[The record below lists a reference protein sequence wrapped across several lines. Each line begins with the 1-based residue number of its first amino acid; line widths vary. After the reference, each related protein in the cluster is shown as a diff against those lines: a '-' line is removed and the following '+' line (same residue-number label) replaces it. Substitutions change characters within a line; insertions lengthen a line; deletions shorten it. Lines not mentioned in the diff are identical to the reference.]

1 MPHTVPPSPDD
12 HQHSLNQRLLSAVR
26 AGNVLDARRAL
37 QDGADVTAQ
46 DAQGKTGLHIVMAIK
61 DYGSYHNAG
70 KEMLALL
77 LNRGLSV
84 NAPDSQGATPLHD
97 ALLDDAYT
105 AGKYKVDDLVAFGA
119 DIKARDNLGRTP
131 LHTAAQRGNRNDGLK
146 ALLALRPDINARD
159 NDGATPLHLAATRG
173 DADLVR
179 QLINHGAWAGTN
191 DKQNRAPWDY
201 AEAAGHEYLAQ
212 SLRAEAVK
220 QKQSWDAWEK
230 KQNADP
236 WQLLS
241 PDKVAH
247 IKTEAKIGYR
257 LTEEFNFTA
266 RTYTKIAQNL
276 ATKAEGV
283 TVVGFDVFDDKSHI
297 ERAHENLVRL
307 GGTAGAE
314 TIHGQP
320 LGKPRAGIRR
330 PPPNQ

>member
-1 MPHTVPPSPDD
+1 MPNTVPPSPDPQQD
-12 HQHSLNQRLLSAVR
+12 SLNQRLLSAVR
-26 AGNVLDARRAL
+26 AGNVQDARRAL
-37 QDGADVTAQ
+37 QDGAEVTAQ
-46 DAQGKTGLHIVMAIK
+46 DAQGKTALHIVMATK
-61 DYGSYHNAG
+61 DYGSYQNAG
-70 KEMLALL
+70 KEIMALL
-77 LNRGLSV
+77 LNRGLPV
-84 NAPDSQGATPLHD
+84 NTPDSSGATALHD

-105 AGKYKVDDLVAFGA
+105 TCKYKIDDLINFGA

-131 LHTAAQRGNRNDGLK
+131 LHTAAQRGNKNEGLK

-159 NDGATPLHLAATRG
+159 NNGATPLHLAAARG
-173 DADLVR
+173 ETDVMR
-179 QLINHGAWAGTN
+179 QLINHGAWVGVA
-191 DKQNRAPWDY
+191 DKENQNPWDY
-201 AEAAGHEYLAQ
+201 AEKAGHEYLAQ
-212 SLRAEAVK
+212 TLRAEAVK

-247 IKTEAKIGYR
+247 VKTEAKIGYR
-257 LTEEFNFTA
+257 LTEEFNFAA
-266 RTYTKIAQNL
+266 RTYTKIAHNL

-307 GGTAGAE
+307 GGTAARE
-314 TIHGQP
+314 TIHGQI

-330 PPPNQ
+330 LPPK

>member
-1 MPHTVPPSPDD
+1 MSNPVPPSPDPQQD
-12 HQHSLNQRLLSAVR
+12 SLNQRLLTAIR
-26 AGNVLDARRAL
+26 ACNVNDARRAL

-61 DYGSYHNAG
+61 DYGSYQNAG
-70 KEMLALL
+70 KEILALL

-84 NAPDSQGATPLHD
+84 NVPDSHGATALHD
-97 ALLDDAYT
+97 ALLDEAYT
-105 AGKYKVDDLVAFGA
+105 TSKYKIDDLVNFGA

-131 LHTAAQRGNRNDGLK
+131 LHTAALRGNKNDGLK

-159 NDGATPLHLAATRG
+159 NGGATPLHLAATRG

-179 QLINHGAWAGTN
+179 QLINHGAWVGVA
-191 DKQNRAPWDY
+191 DKENQSPWDY
-201 AEAAGHEYLAQ
+201 AEKAGHEYLAQ
-212 SLRAEAVK
+212 TLRAEAVK

-236 WQLLS
+236 WQLLG
-241 PDKVAH
+241 PDKIAH
-247 IKTEAKIGYR
+247 AKTETKIGYR
-257 LTEEFNFTA
+257 LTEEFNFAA

-276 ATKAEGV
+276 ATKAEAV

-320 LGKPRAGIRR
+320 LGKPRGGIRR
-330 PPPNQ
+330 PPPK